1 MIKHEKYSLTQRDKK
16 VLKATIDEFI
26 TLNQPVGSKFLKEQ
40 YTFRFSPATI
50 RNILSKLESYNLLT
64 HIYTSSGRTPTNQGY
79 RYYVDKFDSK
89 FSSHLIHVYNNH
101 FKKLES
107 LSSNVDLLME
117 STATLLSKI
126 TKLFGLVMLSGI
138 EKSVL
143 INIELIHIYS
153 ERILV
158 ILALKSGLIKNI
170 VLNLKCDIKKKEIN
184 KITELLNEN
193 LLGLTLNEINESI
206 KGRLKESDIYHHEIV
221 QILIEHPSIN
231 ETKEEQPVIYTSNIH
246 ELLKQP
252 EFQEASVI
260 RQTLEALDSEQF
272 QSCFTPFIDDDNG
285 FTLIGDEHEF
295 DLMDHCSIVSSP
307 FRGEQLMGQLAIVGP
322 TRIPYH
328 QIKNTLNYLAEVIS
342 RVC

>member
-1 MIKHEKYSLTQRDKK
+1 MIKHKKYSLTQRDKN

-26 TLNQPVGSKFLKEQ
+26 TSNQPVGSKLLKEQ
-40 YTFRFSPATI
+40 YTFKFSPATI

-79 RYYVDKFDSK
+79 RYYVDRFDSEL
-89 FSSHLIHVYNNH
+89 SSHFIQEYKSH
-101 FKKLES
+101 FKNLES
-107 LSSNVDLLME
+107 ISSNVELLME

-126 TKLFGLVMLSGI
+126 TKLFGLVMISGY
-138 EKSVL
+138 EKSIL
-143 INIELIHIYS
+143 IDIELVHIS
-153 ERILV
+153 SDRILV
-158 ILALKSGLIKNI
+158 ILVLESGLIKNI
-170 VLNLKCDIKKKEIN
+170 VLNLKCDTKKKDFN
-184 KITELLNEN
+184 KITNLLKEK
-193 LLGLTLNEINESI
+193 LLGLTLNDINSSI

-231 ETKEEQPVIYTSNIH
+231 ETKVEKPAIYTSHFH

-260 RQTLEALDSEQF
+260 RKTLEALDSEQF
-272 QSCFTPFIDDDNG
+272 QSCFSSFNDDKG
-285 FTLIGDEHEF
+285 ITLIGDEHEF

-307 FRGEQLMGQLAIVGP
+307 FKGEQLIGQLAIVGP

-328 QIKNTLNYLAEVIS
+328 KIKNTLNYLAEVIS
-342 RVC
+342 CVC

>member
-1 MIKHEKYSLTQRDKK
+1 MIKRKKYSLTQRDKN

-26 TLNQPVGSKFLKEQ
+26 TSNQPVGSKLLKEQ
-40 YTFRFSPATI
+40 YTFKFSPATI

-79 RYYVDKFDSK
+79 RYYVDRFDSEL
-89 FSSHLIHVYNNH
+89 SSHFIQEYKSH
-101 FKKLES
+101 FKSLES
-107 LSSNVDLLME
+107 ISSNVELLME

-126 TKLFGLVMLSGI
+126 TKLFGLVMISGY
-138 EKSVL
+138 EKSIL
-143 INIELIHIYS
+143 IDIELVHIS
-153 ERILV
+153 SDRILV
-158 ILALKSGLIKNI
+158 ILVLESGLIKNI
-170 VLNLKCDIKKKEIN
+170 VLNLKCDTKKKDFN
-184 KITELLNEN
+184 KITNLLKEK
-193 LLGLTLNEINESI
+193 LLGLTLNDINSSI

-231 ETKEEQPVIYTSNIH
+231 ETKVEKPAIYTSHFH

-260 RQTLEALDSEQF
+260 RKTLEALDSEQF
-272 QSCFTPFIDDDNG
+272 QSCFSSFNDDKG
-285 FTLIGDEHEF
+285 ITLIGDEHEF

-307 FRGEQLMGQLAIVGP
+307 FKGEQLIGQLAIVGP

-328 QIKNTLNYLAEVIS
+328 KIKNTLNYLAEVIS
-342 RVC
+342 CVC

>member
-1 MIKHEKYSLTQRDKK
+1 MIKHKKYSLTQRDKN

-26 TLNQPVGSKFLKEQ
+26 TSNQPVGSKLLKEQ
-40 YTFRFSPATI
+40 YTFKFSPATI

-79 RYYVDKFDSK
+79 RYYVDRFDSEL
-89 FSSHLIHVYNNH
+89 SSHFIQEYKSH
-101 FKKLES
+101 FKNLES
-107 LSSNVDLLME
+107 ISSNVELLME

-126 TKLFGLVMLSGI
+126 TKLFGLVMISGY
-138 EKSVL
+138 EKSIL
-143 INIELIHIYS
+143 IDIELVHIS
-153 ERILV
+153 SDRILV
-158 ILALKSGLIKNI
+158 VLVLESGLIKNI
-170 VLNLKCDIKKKEIN
+170 VLNLKCDTKKKDFN
-184 KITELLNEN
+184 KITNLLKEK
-193 LLGLTLNEINESI
+193 LLGLTLNDINSSI

-231 ETKEEQPVIYTSNIH
+231 ETKVEKPAIYTSHFH

-260 RQTLEALDSEQF
+260 RKTLEALDSEQF
-272 QSCFTPFIDDDNG
+272 QSCFSSFNDDKG
-285 FTLIGDEHEF
+285 ITLIGDEHEF

-307 FRGEQLMGQLAIVGP
+307 FKGEQLIGQLAIVGP

-328 QIKNTLNYLAEVIS
+328 KIKNTLNYLAEVIS
-342 RVC
+342 CVC